1 MSEIELSEGA
11 IQQKCVMYY
20 RNNYCLK
27 IHNPRHL
34 IFSVPNDVKND
45 IERMRKVSEGLY
57 SGASDLII
65 LEPGVAKFVEMKT
78 ETGTQSKD
86 QKQFQEIVEALGFEY
101 YLIRSFE
108 QFKSELCTITTH
120 PQ

>member
-1 MSEIELSEGA
+1 MNELELSESA

-34 IFSVPNDVKND
+34 IFSVPNDIKND

-86 QKQFQEIVEALGFEY
+86 QKEFQQIVEALGFQY
-101 YLIRSFE
+101 FLIRSLE
-108 QFKSELCTITTH
+108 QFKKELCTSPTT
-120 PQ
+120 P